1 MSNNNKKRVNKLS
14 LLGDRILVKKT
25 KVTQKV
31 SGNII
36 LPETAKND
44 KPYIGEVI
52 SAVKQY
58 YPFRESTTLLDMPVK
73 PGDKVLLPV
82 FGGVPVSNELMND
95 EDKNN
100 EYLLFSINDVFAIVE
115 E

>member
-1 MSNNNKKRVNKLS
+1 MANKKSNVTKLS
-14 LLGDRILVKKT
+14 LLGDRILVKKVKST
-25 KVTQKV
+25 GPKT

-36 LPETAKND
+36 LPDSAKKDAPYVAEVVAAVD
-44 KPYIGEVI
+44 K
-52 SAVKQY
+52 Y
-58 YPFRESTTLLDMPVK
+58 YLSHESENQIDMPVK
-73 PGDKVLLPV
+73 VGDKVLLPI
-82 FGGVPVSNELMND
+82 FGGVPVTNELMGD

>member
-1 MSNNNKKRVNKLS
+1 MSNNKKCVNKLS

-25 KVTQKV
+25 KATQKV

-58 YPFRESTTLLDMPVK
+58 YPSRESTTLLDMPVK